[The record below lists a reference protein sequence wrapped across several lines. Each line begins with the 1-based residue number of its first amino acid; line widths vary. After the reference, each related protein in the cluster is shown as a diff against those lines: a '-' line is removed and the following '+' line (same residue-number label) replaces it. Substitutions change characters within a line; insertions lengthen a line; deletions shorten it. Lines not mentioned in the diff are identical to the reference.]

1 MELLMKIAAG
11 SMVAALCAVV
21 LRRNAAEFAVLLA
34 LVAGFWIISLAAQ
47 AMGAVVESLA
57 RLTRIAQLD
66 TELVE
71 PVVKVVGLSIVA
83 RIATEVCRAA
93 GEGGIAAFVE
103 LAGTMLA
110 LAASLPLVNAVVDM
124 IAGLLL

>member
-1 MELLMKIAAG
+1 MKIAAG
-11 SMVAALCAVV
+11 SIVAALCAVV
-21 LRRNAAEFAVLLA
+21 LRRNAAEFAVLLVLA
-34 LVAGFWIISLAAQ
+34 AGFWIISMAAQ

-66 TELVE
+66 TGLVE
-71 PVVKVVGLSIVA
+71 PVVKVVGLSVIA